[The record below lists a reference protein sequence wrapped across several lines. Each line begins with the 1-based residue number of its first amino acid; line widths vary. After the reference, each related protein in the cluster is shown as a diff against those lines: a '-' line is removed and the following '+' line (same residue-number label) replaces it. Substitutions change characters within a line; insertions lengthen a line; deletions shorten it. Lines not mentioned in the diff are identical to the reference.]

1 MKGGPLLIKVKTSGN
16 FSSMQKFLKRANLIR
31 VEKILNRYG
40 RYGCQQLAAATPVDS
55 GKTAAS
61 WTYEVVQKDGAYDLV
76 FLNTNT
82 NKYVNIAIILQTGH
96 ATGTGGYVKGQDYIN
111 PVLKPIFDALA
122 DQVWKEVTGY
132 GTFY

>member
-1 MKGGPLLIKVKTSGN
+1 MIKVKTSGS
-16 FSSMQKFLKRANLIR
+16 FSNMQKFLKRANLMR

-40 RYGCQQLAAATPVDS
+40 RYGCQRLAAATPVDS

>member
-1 MKGGPLLIKVKTSGN
+1 MIKVKTSGS
-16 FSSMQKFLKRANLIR
+16 FSNMQKFLKRANLMR

-40 RYGCQQLAAATPVDS
+40 RYGCQRLAAATPVDS

-82 NKYVNIAIILQTGH
+82 NKYVNIAIILQYGH
-96 ATGTGGYVKGQDYIN
+96 GTGTGGYVKGQDYIN
-111 PVLKPIFDALA
+111 PVLKPIFDSIA
-122 DQVWKEVTGY
+122 DQVWKEVTG
-132 GTFY
+132 

>member
-1 MKGGPLLIKVKTSGN
+1 MIKVKTSGN
-16 FSSMQKFLKRANLIR
+16 FSSIQKFLKRANLIR

-40 RYGCQQLAAATPVDS
+40 RYGCQRLAAATPVDS

-61 WTYEVVQKDGAYDLV
+61 WTYEVVKKDGAYDLV

-111 PVLKPIFDALA
+111 PVLKPIFDAIA
-122 DQVWKEVTGY
+122 DQVWKEVTG
-132 GTFY
+132 

>member
-1 MKGGPLLIKVKTSGN
+1 MIKVKTSGN
-16 FSSMQKFLKRANLIR
+16 FSSIQKFLKRANLIR

-40 RYGCQQLAAATPVDS
+40 RYGCQRLAAATPVDS

-61 WTYEVVQKDGAYDLV
+61 WTYEVVKKDGAYDLV

-122 DQVWKEVTGY
+122 DQVWKEVTG
-132 GTFY
+132 

>member
-1 MKGGPLLIKVKTSGN
+1 MIKVKTSGR
-16 FSSMQKFLKRANLIR
+16 FSNMQKFLKRANLMR

-40 RYGCQQLAAATPVDS
+40 RYGCQRLAAATPVDS

-111 PVLKPIFDALA
+111 PVLKPIFDAIA

>member
-1 MKGGPLLIKVKTSGN
+1 MIKVKTSGS
-16 FSSMQKFLKRANLIR
+16 FSNMQKFLKRANLMR

-40 RYGCQQLAAATPVDS
+40 RYGCQRLAAATPVDS

-111 PVLKPIFDALA
+111 PVLKPIFDSIA
-122 DQVWKEVTGY
+122 DQVWKEVTG
-132 GTFY
+132 

>member
-1 MKGGPLLIKVKTSGN
+1 MIKVKTSGS
-16 FSSMQKFLKRANLIR
+16 FSNMQKFLKRANLMR

-40 RYGCQQLAAATPVDS
+40 RYGCQRLAAATPVDS

-111 PVLKPIFDALA
+111 PALKPIFDAIA
-122 DQVWKEVTGY
+122 DQVWKEATGY

>member
-1 MKGGPLLIKVKTSGN
+1 MIKVKTSGN
-16 FSSMQKFLKRANLIR
+16 FSSIQKFLKRANLIR

-40 RYGCQQLAAATPVDS
+40 RYGCQRLAAATPVDS

-61 WTYEVVQKDGAYDLV
+61 WTYEVVKKDGAYDLV

-111 PVLKPIFDALA
+111 PVLKPIFDSIA
-122 DQVWKEVTGY
+122 DQVWKEVTG
-132 GTFY
+132 

>member
-1 MKGGPLLIKVKTSGN
+1 MIKVKTSGN
-16 FSSMQKFLKRANLIR
+16 FSNMQKFLKRANLMR

-40 RYGCQQLAAATPVDS
+40 RYGCQRLAAATPVDS

-111 PVLKPIFDALA
+111 PVLKPIFDAIA

>member
-1 MKGGPLLIKVKTSGN
+1 MIKVKTSGS
-16 FSSMQKFLKRANLIR
+16 FSNMQKFLKRANLIR

-40 RYGCQQLAAATPVDS
+40 RYGCQRLAAATPVDS

-82 NKYVNIAIILQTGH
+82 NKYVNIAIILQYGH
-96 ATGTGGYVKGQDYIN
+96 GTGTGGYVKGQDYIN
-111 PVLKPIFDALA
+111 PVLKPIFDSIA
-122 DQVWKEVTGY
+122 DQVWKEVTG
-132 GTFY
+132 

>member
-1 MKGGPLLIKVKTSGN
+1 MIKVKTSGS
-16 FSSMQKFLKRANLIR
+16 FSSIQKFLKRANLVR

-40 RYGCQQLAAATPVDS
+40 RYGCQRLAAATPVDS

-61 WTYEVVQKDGAYDLV
+61 WTYEVVKKDGAYDLV

>member
-1 MKGGPLLIKVKTSGN
+1 MIKVKTSGN
-16 FSSMQKFLKRANLIR
+16 FSSMQKFLKRANLMR

-40 RYGCQQLAAATPVDS
+40 RYGCQRLAAATPVDS

-111 PVLKPIFDALA
+111 PVLKPIFDAIA
-122 DQVWKEVTGY
+122 DRVWKEVTGY

>member
-1 MKGGPLLIKVKTSGN
+1 MIKVKTSGN
-16 FSSMQKFLKRANLIR
+16 FSSMQKFLKRANLMR

-40 RYGCQQLAAATPVDS
+40 RYGCQRLAAATPVDS

-111 PVLKPIFDALA
+111 PVLKPIFDAIA

>member
-1 MKGGPLLIKVKTSGN
+1 MIKVKTSGS
-16 FSSMQKFLKRANLIR
+16 FSNMQKFLKRANLIR

-40 RYGCQQLAAATPVDS
+40 RYGCQRLAAATPVDR

>member
-1 MKGGPLLIKVKTSGN
+1 MIKVKTSGS
-16 FSSMQKFLKRANLIR
+16 FSNMQKFLKRANLMR

-40 RYGCQQLAAATPVDS
+40 RYGCQRLAAATPVDS

-76 FLNTNT
+76 FLNTNI

-111 PVLKPIFDALA
+111 PVLKPIFDAIA

>member
-1 MKGGPLLIKVKTSGN
+1 
-16 FSSMQKFLKRANLIR
+16 MQKFLKRANLIR

-40 RYGCQQLAAATPVDS
+40 RYGCQRLAAATPVDS

>member
-1 MKGGPLLIKVKTSGN
+1 MIKVKTSGN
-16 FSSMQKFLKRANLIR
+16 FSSMQKFLKRANLMR

-40 RYGCQQLAAATPVDS
+40 RYGCQRLAAATPVDS

-61 WTYEVVQKDGAYDLV
+61 WTYEVVQKDGSYDLV

>member
-1 MKGGPLLIKVKTSGN
+1 MIKVKTSGS
-16 FSSMQKFLKRANLIR
+16 FSNMQKFLKRANLIR

-40 RYGCQQLAAATPVDS
+40 RYGCQRLAAATPVDS

-111 PVLKPIFDALA
+111 PVLKPIFDSIA
-122 DQVWKEVTGY
+122 DQVWKEVTG
-132 GTFY
+132 

>member
-1 MKGGPLLIKVKTSGN
+1 MIKVKTSGN
-16 FSSMQKFLKRANLIR
+16 FSSMQKFLKRANLMR

-40 RYGCQQLAAATPVDS
+40 RYGCQRLAAATPVDS